1 MAGSLENTASVN
13 FPDCLR
19 TAEEG
24 HSYAVPQLCCA
35 TALRRVPKART
46 INCFSVYSGF
56 NCLTAQEPVTL
67 VSILTRGGSFLAHPA
82 PGPELLEVPWASQFR
97 CSNSSEWIMRLF
109 QRLGGEGSLAGA
121 AG

>member
-13 FPDCLR
+13 FPDSLR

-24 HSYAVPQLCCA
+24 HSHAAPRLCCP
-35 TALRRVPKART
+35 TALRRVPKARI
-46 INCFSVYSGF
+46 INCFSVYCGF

-109 QRLGGEGSLAGA
+109 QRLGREGSLAGA